1 LRDAELRLAQ
11 AQARPNIALSL
22 GIRRFEESGDSA
34 LVAGFSMPLAIHDRN
49 QGAIREARVRRLQ
62 SEAELEAARVRAR
75 GTLFALYQEMRAA
88 RERAEALRNE
98 AVPQARTALEQ
109 TQDGYQRG
117 RFSFLELITSQ
128 QDLLGL
134 REAAIDAAADY
145 HRLLAELE
153 RITSEPLTTQDLEA
167 PLP

>member
-1 LRDAELRLAQ
+1 ML
-11 AQARPNIALSL
+11 
-22 GIRRFEESGDSA
+22 
-34 LVAGFSMPLAIHDRN
+34 
-49 QGAIREARVRRLQ
+49 
-62 SEAELEAARVRAR
+62 
-75 GTLFALYQEMRAA
+75 AA

-117 RFSFLELITSQ
+117 RFSFLELVTSQ

-153 RITSEPLTTQDLEA
+153 RITSEPLTTPDLEA